1 MTRSLRSLAAATIL
15 LPASLAA
22 QDAAPTPPAV
32 PQVDPVE
39 LPAAEVPGE
48 TAPAATGKAQSG
60 PDQHLLPASP
70 ERELGA
76 PMWPVEPV
84 EQIPFWQVADVEELL
99 SYIDT
104 IDTLGLDAAD
114 YDRAAVDAA
123 IAAGDYDA
131 MSVAAT
137 ELFEKL
143 ARDLALGH
151 VGQDGRVDW
160 HIKDTDFA
168 EDGSLRGYTAQA
180 IASAS
185 ITNSLDQLAPTHPQY
200 AALVNAL
207 EAERAKGDAAD
218 AEKIADIRLNLDR
231 WRWLPRDLGD
241 RYIIVNVPAYTA
253 ALVEDGVTKSR
264 HRAVA
269 GAKRTPTPQL
279 MAEATG
285 VIFNPYWNVPKSI
298 EPEIRGKGGYE
309 AVKDA
314 DGNVVRWRQPP
325 GPTNAL
331 GRVKFVMYNPHLIY
345 LHDTN
350 ARGLFDTE
358 ARAYSH
364 GCIRTEN
371 ILGLATMLL
380 EEDGG
385 DWSAQKTVDVVNS
398 GENTGAKFV
407 NPIPVY
413 IVYMSVAAKG
423 DGSILAY
430 EDIYDRDG
438 QVLQA
443 LNDAGTVPMPGAEE
457 IEQAADPLAPLG
469 EEVASAN

>member
-1 MTRSLRSLAAATIL
+1 MRHILSKLAAASL
-15 LPASLAA
+15 LVPASALAT
-22 QDAAPTPPAV
+22 QAAPPSAQAV
-32 PQVDPVE
+32 EPVE

-48 TAPAATGKAQSG
+48 TAPAQVA
-60 PDQHLLPASP
+60 PEQHLLPPSP
-70 ERELGA
+70 VRELGS
-76 PMWPVEPV
+76 PVITPVEPV
-84 EQIPFWQVADVEELL
+84 AQIPLWQVADAEELL
-99 SYIDT
+99 AYVEQVGV
-104 IDTLGLDAAD
+104 LGLDPAD
-114 YDRAAVDAA
+114 YDHSALAAALGADDYAA
-123 IAAGDYDA
+123 LSIAA
-131 MSVAAT
+131 T
-137 ELFEKL
+137 QLFEAL

-151 VGQDGRVDW
+151 VPAAGRVDW
-160 HIKDTDFA
+160 HIVDTDFA
-168 EDGSLRGYTAQA
+168 EKGSLRAYLAQA
-180 IASAS
+180 IASGS
-185 ITNSLDQLAPTHPQY
+185 ITQSLDQLAPTHPQY

-207 EAERAKGDAAD
+207 AAERAKGAQAD
-218 AEKIADIRLNLDR
+218 ADKIADIRLNLDR
-231 WRWLPRDLGD
+231 WRWLPRDLGN

-269 GAKRTPTPQL
+269 GAKATPTPQL

-298 EPEIRGKGGYE
+298 EPEIRGKAGYE
-309 AVKDA
+309 AVKA
-314 DGNVVRWRQPP
+314 DDGSIIRWRQPP

-407 NPIPVY
+407 RPIPVY
-413 IVYMSVAAKG
+413 IVYMSVAARG

-430 EDIYDRDG
+430 EDIYDRDAP
-438 QVLQA
+438 VLQA
-443 LNDAGTVPMPGAEE
+443 LNDAPAVPGAEE
-457 IEQAADPLAPLG
+457 IEQAADPLAPLEG
-469 EEVASAN
+469 EEVASAE